1 AEGAPATEAT
11 GEAPA
16 VGEPAT
22 TQATPAA
29 PPAATSPAPP
39 NS

>member
-1 AEGAPATEAT
+1 VQFGLSGM